1 MNVETIKHYKD
12 RSVWQRGLYML
23 LFIFLLGVAK
33 FVSFVTILFLFL
45 SVLFTGEPNEKLV
58 KFGKSL
64 SSYQYQILLFITYN
78 SEEQAFPL
86 GDWPDN

>member
-58 KFGKSL
+58 KFGKNL
-64 SSYQYQILLFITYN
+64 SSYQYQILLFLAYN